1 MSVYSVL
8 SRSPSIIEFKCL
20 PLREL
25 IIINGGEIVAMMT
38 RLSND
43 NPALSDDQF
52 KKTVDDS
59 DVDDISVTGVAKL

>member
-52 KKTVDDS
+52 KKQ
-59 DVDDISVTGVAKL
+59 